1 MNILVNDPE
10 RVSLSLHVPLYLVV
24 KHVHVY
30 VIHHINIVVQSG
42 KPSWQLIVEYFGRE
56 ILLPGSEQLDRA
68 RLGKIVFGDEE
79 KRRKLNS
86 FTHPYIQRAILWQVL
101 KNFLKG

>member
-1 MNILVNDPE
+1 ME
-10 RVSLSLHVPLYLVV
+10 H
-24 KHVHVY
+24 
-30 VIHHINIVVQSG
+30 
-42 KPSWQLIVEYFGRE
+42 FGRE

-68 RLGKIVFGDEE
+68 KLGSIVFGDEE

-86 FTHPYIQRAILWQVL
+86 FTHPHIQKAILWQVL